1 MGQIFTVFRKE
12 VTDNLR
18 DRRTLMSAL
27 FFGPLFGPLLFA
39 GMISLSLQRSVGE
52 SIETLQLP
60 VSGADN
66 APSLMEYLT
75 QNNAEI
81 LPVELTLESA
91 KELIDAG
98 TEDVVLII
106 PQGYGEALRS
116 GNSAIIQLVSDSANS
131 NARKNI
137 RRTEGLLRNYER
149 QLSVQRLMARGIN
162 PALINPIAVEDV
174 DVSTPTGRSI
184 LLLGMMNY
192 FIIFSMLMGGLYLAT
207 DTTAGERER
216 GSLEPLLTLP
226 VERWQLIVGKVMA
239 TCLFMVLSLIVSL
252 LAFSVSLSFV
262 PLAEV
267 GMASNFGLLVAAKI
281 FLVMLPF
288 ALIGAAG
295 MTAVASFTKSYKE
308 AQTYLQVLMLVP
320 TLPIIVAALFTLKPT
335 LALMLIPSLSQH
347 LVITGLM
354 KADPLALSFVATS
367 FIATFGIGLALL
379 GLATRLY
386 RREGILG

>member
-27 FFGPLFGPLLFA
+27 LFGPLFGPLLFA
-39 GMISLSLQRSVGE
+39 GMISLTLERSIGE
-52 SIETLQLP
+52 SVEALRLP
-60 VSGADN
+60 VSGVDN
-66 APSLMEYLT
+66 APSLVQFLK
-75 QNNAEI
+75 QNNVDI
-81 LPVELTLESA
+81 VGLSLTMEQA
-91 KELIDAG
+91 RELIDAG
-98 TEDVVLII
+98 TEDVVLIV
-106 PQGYGEALRS
+106 PDGYGEALRA
-116 GNSAIIQLVSDSANS
+116 GKPAVVQLVSDNANS
-131 NARKNI
+131 NATKSI
-137 RRTEGLLRNYER
+137 RRAERLLRAYER
-149 QLSVQRLMARGIN
+149 QLGALRLLARGVN
-162 PALINPIAVEDV
+162 PSLINPIAVEDV

-184 LLLGMMNY
+184 TLLGMMNY

-226 VERWQLIVGKVMA
+226 VERWRLIVGKVLA
-239 TCLFMVLSLIVSL
+239 TCLFMVLSLAISL
-252 LAFSVSLSFV
+252 LAFSLSLSFV

-267 GMASNFGLLVAAKI
+267 GMASNFGPAVAARI

-288 ALIGAAG
+288 ALVGAAG

-335 LALMLIPSLSQH
+335 LPLMLVPSLSQH

-354 KADPLALSFVATS
+354 KADPLAMVFVVVSFTS
-367 FIATFGIGLALL
+367 TLVIGLLLL
-379 GLATRLY
+379 GLAARLY

>member
-1 MGQIFTVFRKE
+1 MRQIFTVFRKE

-27 FFGPLFGPLLFA
+27 LFGPLFGPLLFA
-39 GMISLSLQRSVGE
+39 GMISLSLERSIGE
-52 SIETLQLP
+52 SAEALRLP
-60 VSGADN
+60 VSGVDN
-66 APSLMEYLT
+66 APSLVQFLR
-75 QNNAEI
+75 QNNVDVVS
-81 LPVELTLESA
+81 LRLTMDQA
-91 KELIDAG
+91 RELIDAG
-98 TEDVVLII
+98 TEDVVLIVADD
-106 PQGYGEALRS
+106 YGEALRA
-116 GNSAIIQLVSDSANS
+116 GKPAVVQLVSDNANS
-131 NARKNI
+131 NATKSI
-137 RRTEGLLRNYER
+137 RRTERLLGAYER
-149 QLSVQRLMARGIN
+149 QLGALRLLARGIN
-162 PALINPIAVEDV
+162 PSVINPIAVEDV

-184 LLLGMMNY
+184 ILLGMMNY

-226 VERWQLIVGKVMA
+226 VERWRLIVGKVLA
-239 TCLFMVLSLIVSL
+239 TCLFMVLSLAISL
-252 LAFSVSLSFV
+252 VAFSLALSFV

-267 GMASNFGLLVAAKI
+267 GMASNFGPAVAARI

-288 ALIGAAG
+288 ALVGAAG

-320 TLPIIVAALFTLKPT
+320 TLPIIIAALFTLKPS
-335 LALMLIPSLSQH
+335 LPLMLVPSLSQH

-354 KADPLALSFVATS
+354 KADPLSMLFVAVSFTS
-367 FIATFGIGLALL
+367 TLVIGLLLL
-379 GLATRLY
+379 GLAARLY

>member
-52 SIETLQLP
+52 SIESMPLP
-60 VSGADN
+60 VSGAEH
-66 APSLMEYLT
+66 APSLVEFLT
-75 QNNAEI
+75 QNNADVV
-81 LPVELTLESA
+81 PVELTLEAA
-91 KELIDAG
+91 KELVDAG

-116 GNSAIIQLVSDSANS
+116 GEPAIIQLVSDSANS

-137 RRTEGLLRNYER
+137 RRTEGLLRSYER
-149 QLSVQRLMARGIN
+149 QLSVQRLLARGIN
-162 PALINPIAVEDV
+162 PAVINPVAVEDV
-174 DVSTPTGRSI
+174 DVSTPTGRSV

-226 VERWQLIVGKVMA
+226 VERWQLIVGKVLA

-252 LAFSVSLSFV
+252 LAFSASLSFV

-267 GMASNFGLLVAAKI
+267 GMASNFGVEVAARI
-281 FLVMLPF
+281 FAIMLPF

-354 KADPLALSFVATS
+354 KADPLSMSFVATS
-367 FIATFGIGLALL
+367 FIATLCIGFGLLAL
-379 GLATRLY
+379 ASRLY
-386 RREGILG
+386 KREGILG

>member
-52 SIETLQLP
+52 SIETMQLP
-60 VSGADN
+60 VSGAEN
-66 APSLMEYLT
+66 APSLMEFLT

-81 LPVELTLESA
+81 LPVEITLEAA

-106 PQGYGEALRS
+106 PEGYGEALRS
-116 GNSAIIQLVSDSANS
+116 GTPAIVQLVSDSANS

-137 RRTEGLLRNYER
+137 RRTEGLLRTYER

-226 VERWQLIVGKVMA
+226 VERWQLIVGKVLA

-267 GMASNFGLLVAAKI
+267 GMASNFGPLVAARI
-281 FLVMLPF
+281 FLIMLPF

-354 KADPLALSFVATS
+354 KADPLSLSFVVTS
-367 FIATFGIGLALL
+367 FVSTFCIGLALL
-379 GLATRLY
+379 ALATRLY

>member
-137 RRTEGLLRNYER
+137 RRTEGLLSSYER
-149 QLSVQRLMARGIN
+149 QLSAQRLMARGIN

-281 FLVMLPF
+281 FLIMLPF

>member
-52 SIETLQLP
+52 SIETMPLP
-60 VSGADN
+60 VSGAEN
-66 APSLMEYLT
+66 APSLVAFLN
-75 QNNAEI
+75 QNNAEVM
-81 LPVELTLESA
+81 PVELTIEAA

-106 PQGYGEALRS
+106 PEGYGEALRS

-137 RRTEGLLRNYER
+137 RRTEGLLRAYER
-149 QLSVQRLMARGIN
+149 QLSAQRLLARGIN
-162 PALINPIAVEDV
+162 PAVINPIAVEDV

-226 VERWQLIVGKVMA
+226 VERWQLIVGKVLA

-267 GMASNFGLLVAAKI
+267 GMASNFGVEVAARI

-354 KADPLALSFVATS
+354 KADPLSLSFVATS
-367 FIATFGIGLALL
+367 FVSTFCIGLALL
-379 GLATRLY
+379 ALATRLY

>member
-1 MGQIFTVFRKE
+1 
-12 VTDNLR
+12 
-18 DRRTLMSAL
+18 
-27 FFGPLFGPLLFA
+27 
-39 GMISLSLQRSVGE
+39 
-52 SIETLQLP
+52 
-60 VSGADN
+60 
-66 APSLMEYLT
+66 
-75 QNNAEI
+75 
-81 LPVELTLESA
+81 
-91 KELIDAG
+91 
-98 TEDVVLII
+98 
-106 PQGYGEALRS
+106 
-116 GNSAIIQLVSDSANS
+116 
-131 NARKNI
+131 
-137 RRTEGLLRNYER
+137 
-149 QLSVQRLMARGIN
+149 
-162 PALINPIAVEDV
+162 
-174 DVSTPTGRSI
+174 
-184 LLLGMMNY
+184 
-192 FIIFSMLMGGLYLAT
+192 
-207 DTTAGERER
+207 
-216 GSLEPLLTLP
+216 
-226 VERWQLIVGKVMA
+226 VERWQLIVGKVLA
-239 TCLFMVLSLIVSL
+239 TCLFMVASLVVSL

-281 FLVMLPF
+281 FLIMLPF

>member
-52 SIETLQLP
+52 SIETMPLP
-60 VSGADN
+60 VSGAEN
-66 APSLMEYLT
+66 APSLVAFLN
-75 QNNAEI
+75 QNNAEVM
-81 LPVELTLESA
+81 PVELTIEAA

-106 PQGYGEALRS
+106 PEGYGEALRS

-137 RRTEGLLRNYER
+137 RRTEGLLRAYER
-149 QLSVQRLMARGIN
+149 QLSAQRLLARGIN
-162 PALINPIAVEDV
+162 PAVINPIAVEDI

-226 VERWQLIVGKVMA
+226 VERWQLIVGKVLA

-267 GMASNFGLLVAAKI
+267 GMASNFGVEVAARI

-354 KADPLALSFVATS
+354 KADPLSLSFVATS
-367 FIATFGIGLALL
+367 FVSTFCIGLALL
-379 GLATRLY
+379 ALATRLY

>member
-116 GNSAIIQLVSDSANS
+116 RNSAIIQLVSDSANS

-137 RRTEGLLRNYER
+137 RRTEGLLSSYER
-149 QLSVQRLMARGIN
+149 QLSAQRLMARGIN

>member
-27 FFGPLFGPLLFA
+27 LFGPLFGPLLFA
-39 GMISLSLQRSVGE
+39 GMISLTLERSIGE
-52 SIETLQLP
+52 SVEALRLP
-60 VSGADN
+60 VSGVDN
-66 APSLMEYLT
+66 APSLVQFLK
-75 QNNAEI
+75 QNNVDI
-81 LPVELTLESA
+81 VGLSLTMEQA
-91 KELIDAG
+91 RELIDAG
-98 TEDVVLII
+98 TEDVVLIV
-106 PQGYGEALRS
+106 PDGYGEALRA
-116 GNSAIIQLVSDSANS
+116 GKPAVVQLVSDNANS
-131 NARKNI
+131 NATKSI
-137 RRTEGLLRNYER
+137 RRAERLLRAYER
-149 QLSVQRLMARGIN
+149 QLGALRLLARGVN
-162 PALINPIAVEDV
+162 PSLINPIAVEDV

-184 LLLGMMNY
+184 ILLGMMNY

-226 VERWQLIVGKVMA
+226 VERWRLIVGKVLA
-239 TCLFMVLSLIVSL
+239 TCLFMVLSLAISL
-252 LAFSVSLSFV
+252 LAFSLSLSFV

-267 GMASNFGLLVAAKI
+267 GMASNFGPAVAARI

-288 ALIGAAG
+288 ALVGAAG

-335 LALMLIPSLSQH
+335 LPLMLVPSLSQH

-354 KADPLALSFVATS
+354 KADPLAMVFVVVSFTS
-367 FIATFGIGLALL
+367 TLVIGLLLL
-379 GLATRLY
+379 GLAARLY

>member
-52 SIETLQLP
+52 SIETMPLP
-60 VSGADN
+60 VSGAEN
-66 APSLMEYLT
+66 APSLVAFLN
-75 QNNAEI
+75 QNNAEVM
-81 LPVELTLESA
+81 PVELTIEAA

-106 PQGYGEALRS
+106 PEGYGEALRS

-137 RRTEGLLRNYER
+137 RRTEGLLRAYER
-149 QLSVQRLMARGIN
+149 QLSAQRLLARGIN
-162 PALINPIAVEDV
+162 PAVINPIAVEDI

-226 VERWQLIVGKVMA
+226 VDRWQLIVGKVLA

-267 GMASNFGLLVAAKI
+267 GMASNFGVEVAARI

-354 KADPLALSFVATS
+354 KADPLSLSFVATS
-367 FIATFGIGLALL
+367 FVSTFCIGLALL
-379 GLATRLY
+379 ALATRLY

>member
-137 RRTEGLLRNYER
+137 RRTEGLLSSYER
-149 QLSVQRLMARGIN
+149 QLSAQRLMARGIN

>member
-12 VTDNLR
+12 VTVNLR

-27 FFGPLFGPLLFA
+27 LFGPLFGPLLFA
-39 GMISLSLQRSVGE
+39 GMISLTLERSIGE
-52 SIETLQLP
+52 SVEALRLP
-60 VSGADN
+60 VSGVDN
-66 APSLMEYLT
+66 APSLVQFLK
-75 QNNAEI
+75 QNNVDI
-81 LPVELTLESA
+81 VGLSLTMEQA
-91 KELIDAG
+91 RELIDAG
-98 TEDVVLII
+98 TEDVVLIV
-106 PQGYGEALRS
+106 PDGYGEALRA
-116 GNSAIIQLVSDSANS
+116 GKPAVVQLVSDNANS
-131 NARKNI
+131 NATKSI
-137 RRTEGLLRNYER
+137 RRAERLLRAYER
-149 QLSVQRLMARGIN
+149 QLGALRLLARGVN
-162 PALINPIAVEDV
+162 PSLINPIAVEDV

-184 LLLGMMNY
+184 ILLGMMNY

-226 VERWQLIVGKVMA
+226 VERWRLIVGKVLA
-239 TCLFMVLSLIVSL
+239 TCLFMVLSLAISL
-252 LAFSVSLSFV
+252 LAFSLSLSFV

-267 GMASNFGLLVAAKI
+267 GMASNFGPAVAARI

-288 ALIGAAG
+288 ALVGAAG

-335 LALMLIPSLSQH
+335 LPLMLVPSLSQH

-354 KADPLALSFVATS
+354 KADPLAMVFVVVSFTS
-367 FIATFGIGLALL
+367 TLVIGLLLL
-379 GLATRLY
+379 GLAARLY

>member
-1 MGQIFTVFRKE
+1 MGQILTVFRKE

-52 SIETLQLP
+52 SIETMQLP
-60 VSGADN
+60 VSGAEN
-66 APSLMEYLT
+66 APSLIEFLT

-81 LPVELTLESA
+81 MPVEVTLESA
-91 KELIDAG
+91 KELVDAG

-106 PQGYGEALRS
+106 PEGYGEALRS
-116 GNSAIIQLVSDSANS
+116 GNPAIVQLVSDSANS

-137 RRTEGLLRNYER
+137 RRTEGLLQTYER

-226 VERWQLIVGKVMA
+226 VERWQLIVGKVLA
-239 TCLFMVLSLIVSL
+239 TCLFMVLSLIVTL

-262 PLAEV
+262 PLAEL
-267 GMASNFGLLVAAKI
+267 GMASNFGALVAARI
-281 FLVMLPF
+281 FLIMLPF

-335 LALMLIPSLSQH
+335 MALMLIPSLSQH

-354 KADPLALSFVATS
+354 KADPLSLSFVAIS
-367 FIATFGIGLALL
+367 FISTLCIGLALL
-379 GLATRLY
+379 ALATRLY

>member
-137 RRTEGLLRNYER
+137 RRTEGLLSSYER
-149 QLSVQRLMARGIN
+149 QLSAQRLMARGIN

-216 GSLEPLLTLP
+216 GSL
-226 VERWQLIVGKVMA
+226 
-239 TCLFMVLSLIVSL
+239 
-252 LAFSVSLSFV
+252 
-262 PLAEV
+262 
-267 GMASNFGLLVAAKI
+267 
-281 FLVMLPF
+281 
-288 ALIGAAG
+288 
-295 MTAVASFTKSYKE
+295 
-308 AQTYLQVLMLVP
+308 
-320 TLPIIVAALFTLKPT
+320 
-335 LALMLIPSLSQH
+335 
-347 LVITGLM
+347 
-354 KADPLALSFVATS
+354 
-367 FIATFGIGLALL
+367 
-379 GLATRLY
+379 
-386 RREGILG
+386 

>member
-1 MGQIFTVFRKE
+1 MGHIFHVFRKE
-12 VTDNLR
+12 VIDNLR

-39 GMISLSLQRSVGE
+39 GMISLSLERSVGE
-52 SIETLQLP
+52 TNEALRLP

-66 APSLMEYLT
+66 APSLVEFLK
-75 QNNAEI
+75 QNN
-81 LPVELTLESA
+81 VEVMELALTMSSA

-98 TEDVVLII
+98 TEEVVLII
-106 PQGYGEALRS
+106 PDGYGESIRK
-116 GNSAIIQLVSDSANS
+116 GRPAIVQMISDSANS
-131 NARKNI
+131 SARKSI
-137 RRTEGLLRNYER
+137 RRTDALLKAYER
-149 QLSVQRLMARGIN
+149 QLSVFRLMARGIS
-162 PALINPIAVEDV
+162 PSVINPLAVEDV

-184 LLLGMMNY
+184 ILLGMMNY

-226 VERWQLIVGKVMA
+226 VERWRLIVGKVLA
-239 TCLFMVLSLIVSL
+239 TCLFMVLSLTVSL
-252 LAFSVSLSFV
+252 AAFSVSLSFV

-267 GMASNFGLLVAAKI
+267 GMASNFGPGVAARI
-281 FLVMLPF
+281 FVVMLPF
-288 ALIGAAG
+288 AVLGAAG

-308 AQTYLQVLMLVP
+308 AQTYLQVVMLLP

-335 LALMLIPSLSQH
+335 LPLMLVPSLSQH

-354 KADPLALSFVATS
+354 KADPLSLTFIAISFVSTLVL
-367 FIATFGIGLALL
+367 GLLML

-386 RREGILG
+386 RRESILG

>member
-1 MGQIFTVFRKE
+1 MEQIFTVFRKE

-137 RRTEGLLRNYER
+137 RRTEGLLSSYER
-149 QLSVQRLMARGIN
+149 QLSAQRLMARGIN

>member
-1 MGQIFTVFRKE
+1 MRQIFTVFRKE

-27 FFGPLFGPLLFA
+27 LFGPLFGPLLFA
-39 GMISLSLQRSVGE
+39 GMISLTLERSIGE
-52 SIETLQLP
+52 SMEALRLP
-60 VSGADN
+60 VSGVDN
-66 APSLMEYLT
+66 APSLVQFLR
-75 QNNAEI
+75 QNNVDVVGM
-81 LPVELTLESA
+81 PLTMEQA
-91 KELIDAG
+91 RKLIDEG
-98 TEDVVLII
+98 TEDVVLIV
-106 PQGYGEALRS
+106 PGGYGEAIRA
-116 GNSAIIQLVSDSANS
+116 GKPAVVQLVSDNANS
-131 NARKNI
+131 NATKSI
-137 RRTEGLLRNYER
+137 RRAERLLRAYER
-149 QLSVQRLMARGIN
+149 QLGALRLLARGIN
-162 PALINPIAVEDV
+162 PSLISPIAVEDV

-184 LLLGMMNY
+184 ILLGMMNY

-226 VERWQLIVGKVMA
+226 VERWRLIVGKVLA
-239 TCLFMVLSLIVSL
+239 TCLFMVLSLSISL
-252 LAFSVSLSFV
+252 LAFSLSLSFV

-267 GMASNFGLLVAAKI
+267 GMASNFGPTVAARI

-288 ALIGAAG
+288 ALVGAAG

-335 LALMLIPSLSQH
+335 LALMLVPSLSQH

-354 KADPLALSFVATS
+354 KADPLSMAFVVVSFTS
-367 FIATFGIGLALL
+367 TLVIGLLLL
-379 GLATRLY
+379 GLAARLY

>member
-52 SIETLQLP
+52 SIETMPLP
-60 VSGADN
+60 VSGAEN
-66 APSLMEYLT
+66 APSLVEYLT
-75 QNNAEI
+75 QNNTEI
-81 LPVELTLESA
+81 MPVELTLDAA
-91 KELIDAG
+91 KELVDAG

-106 PQGYGEALRS
+106 PDGYGDALRA
-116 GNSAIIQLVSDSANS
+116 GNPAIIQLVSDSANS

-137 RRTEGLLRNYER
+137 RRTEGLLRSYER
-149 QLSVQRLMARGIN
+149 QLSVQRLLARGIN

-174 DVSTPTGRSI
+174 DVSTPTGRSV

-226 VERWQLIVGKVMA
+226 VERWQLIVGKVLA

-267 GMASNFGLLVAAKI
+267 GMASNFGVQVAARI
-281 FLVMLPF
+281 FVIMLPF

-354 KADPLALSFVATS
+354 KADPLSMSFVATS
-367 FIATFGIGLALL
+367 FIATLVIGFVLLAL
-379 GLATRLY
+379 ASRLY
-386 RREGILG
+386 KREGILG

>member
-52 SIETLQLP
+52 SIETMPLP
-60 VSGADN
+60 VSGAEN
-66 APSLMEYLT
+66 APSLVAFLN
-75 QNNAEI
+75 QNNAEVM
-81 LPVELTLESA
+81 PVELTIEAA

-106 PQGYGEALRS
+106 PEGYGEALRS

-137 RRTEGLLRNYER
+137 RRTEGLLRAYER
-149 QLSVQRLMARGIN
+149 QLSAQRLLARGIN
-162 PALINPIAVEDV
+162 PAVINPIAVEDI

-184 LLLGMMNY
+184 LLLGMMNN

-226 VERWQLIVGKVMA
+226 VERWQLIVGKVLA

-262 PLAEV
+262 PLAVV
-267 GMASNFGLLVAAKI
+267 GMASNFGVEVAARI

-354 KADPLALSFVATS
+354 KADPLSLSFVATS
-367 FIATFGIGLALL
+367 FVSTFCIGLALL
-379 GLATRLY
+379 ALATRLY

>member
-52 SIETLQLP
+52 SIETMPLP
-60 VSGADN
+60 VSGTEH
-66 APSLMEYLT
+66 APSLVEFLT
-75 QNNAEI
+75 QNNAEVK
-81 LPVELTLESA
+81 PVELTIEEA
-91 KELIDAG
+91 KTLIDAG

-106 PQGYGEALRS
+106 PEGYGEALRS
-116 GNSAIIQLVSDSANS
+116 GTPAIIQLVSDSANS

-137 RRTEGLLRNYER
+137 RRTSDLLRAYER

-162 PALINPIAVEDV
+162 PSVINPIAVEDV

-226 VERWQLIVGKVMA
+226 VERWQLIVGKVLA
-239 TCLFMVLSLIVSL
+239 TCLFMVASLVVSL

-267 GMASNFGLLVAAKI
+267 GMASNFGVEVAARI

-335 LALMLIPSLSQH
+335 LVLMLIPSLSQH

-354 KADPLALSFVATS
+354 KADPLSMSFVATS
-367 FIATFGIGLALL
+367 FIATLCIGFGLLAL
-379 GLATRLY
+379 ASRLY
-386 RREGILG
+386 KREGILG

>member
-1 MGQIFTVFRKE
+1 
-12 VTDNLR
+12 
-18 DRRTLMSAL
+18 MSAL

-137 RRTEGLLRNYER
+137 RRTEGLLSSYER
-149 QLSVQRLMARGIN
+149 QLSAQRLMARGIN

>member
-27 FFGPLFGPLLFA
+27 LFGPLFGPLLFA
-39 GMISLSLQRSVGE
+39 GMISLTLERSIGE
-52 SIETLQLP
+52 SVEALRLP
-60 VSGADN
+60 VSGVDN
-66 APSLMEYLT
+66 APSLVQFLK
-75 QNNAEI
+75 QNNVDI
-81 LPVELTLESA
+81 VGLSLTMEQA
-91 KELIDAG
+91 RQLIDAG
-98 TEDVVLII
+98 TEDVVLIV
-106 PQGYGEALRS
+106 PDGYGEALRA
-116 GNSAIIQLVSDSANS
+116 GKPAVVQLVSDNANS
-131 NARKNI
+131 NATKSI
-137 RRTEGLLRNYER
+137 RRAERLLRAYER
-149 QLSVQRLMARGIN
+149 QLGALRLLARGVN
-162 PALINPIAVEDV
+162 PSLINPIAVEDV

-184 LLLGMMNY
+184 ILLGMMNY

-226 VERWQLIVGKVMA
+226 VERWRLIVGKVLA
-239 TCLFMVLSLIVSL
+239 TCLFMVLSLAISL
-252 LAFSVSLSFV
+252 LAFSLSLSFV

-267 GMASNFGLLVAAKI
+267 GMASNFGPAVAARI

-288 ALIGAAG
+288 ALVGAAG

-335 LALMLIPSLSQH
+335 LPLMLVPSLSQH

-354 KADPLALSFVATS
+354 KADPLAMVFVVVSFTS
-367 FIATFGIGLALL
+367 TLVIGLLLL
-379 GLATRLY
+379 GLAARLY

>member
-75 QNNAEI
+75 QNNADI

-149 QLSVQRLMARGIN
+149 QLSAQRLMARGIN

-354 KADPLALSFVATS
+354 KADPLAMSFVATS

>member
-1 MGQIFTVFRKE
+1 MRQIFTVFRKE

-27 FFGPLFGPLLFA
+27 LFGPLFGPLLFA
-39 GMISLSLQRSVGE
+39 GMISLTLERSIGE
-52 SIETLQLP
+52 SVEALRLP
-60 VSGADN
+60 VSGVDN
-66 APSLMEYLT
+66 APSLMRFLS
-75 QNNAEI
+75 QNNVDIVDIA
-81 LPVELTLESA
+81 LTMEA
-91 KELIDAG
+91 ARAVIDAG
-98 TEDVVLII
+98 SEDVVLIV
-106 PQGYGEALRS
+106 PDGYGEAIRA
-116 GNSAIIQLVSDSANS
+116 GKPAVVQLVSDNANS
-131 NARKNI
+131 NATKSI
-137 RRTEGLLRNYER
+137 RRAERLLSAYER
-149 QLSVQRLMARGIN
+149 QLGALRLLARGIN
-162 PALINPIAVEDV
+162 PAVINPIAVEDV

-184 LLLGMMNY
+184 MLLGMMNY

-226 VERWQLIVGKVMA
+226 VERWRLIVGKVLA
-239 TCLFMVLSLIVSL
+239 TCLFMVLSLAISL
-252 LAFSVSLSFV
+252 LAFSVSLAFV

-267 GMASNFGLLVAAKI
+267 GMASNFGLPVAARI

-288 ALIGAAG
+288 ALVGAAG

-335 LALMLIPSLSQH
+335 LSLMLVPSLSQH

-354 KADPLALSFVATS
+354 KADPLSMVFVVVSFASTL
-367 FIATFGIGLALL
+367 GIGLLLL
-379 GLATRLY
+379 GLAARLY

>member
-1 MGQIFTVFRKE
+1 MWQIFTVFRKE

-27 FFGPLFGPLLFA
+27 LFGPLFGPLLFA
-39 GMISLSLQRSVGE
+39 GMISLTLERSIGE
-52 SIETLQLP
+52 SVEALRLP
-60 VSGADN
+60 MSGVDN
-66 APSLMEYLT
+66 APSLVQFLS
-75 QNNAEI
+75 QNNVDVVS
-81 LPVELTLESA
+81 LPLTMDQA
-91 KELIDAG
+91 RKLIDAG
-98 TEDVVLII
+98 TEDVILIV
-106 PQGYGEALRS
+106 PDGYGEAIRA
-116 GNSAIIQLVSDSANS
+116 GKPAVVQLVSDNANS
-131 NARKNI
+131 NATKSI
-137 RRTEGLLRNYER
+137 RRAERLLIAYER
-149 QLSVQRLMARGIN
+149 QLGALRLLARGIN
-162 PALINPIAVEDV
+162 PGVINPIAVEDV

-184 LLLGMMNY
+184 MLLGMMNY

-226 VERWQLIVGKVMA
+226 VERWRLIVGKVLA
-239 TCLFMVLSLIVSL
+239 TCLFMVLSLAISL
-252 LAFSVSLSFV
+252 LAFSLSLSFV

-267 GMASNFGLLVAAKI
+267 GMASNFGLSVAARI

-288 ALIGAAG
+288 ALVGAAG

-335 LALMLIPSLSQH
+335 LPLMLVPSLSQH

-354 KADPLALSFVATS
+354 KADPLSMVFVVVSFASTLL
-367 FIATFGIGLALL
+367 IGLLLLAL
-379 GLATRLY
+379 AARLY

>member
-52 SIETLQLP
+52 SIETMQLP
-60 VSGADN
+60 VSGAEN
-66 APSLMEYLT
+66 APSLMAFLT

-81 LPVELTLESA
+81 LPVEITLEAA

-106 PQGYGEALRS
+106 PEGYGEALRS
-116 GNSAIIQLVSDSANS
+116 GTPAIVQLVSDSANS

-137 RRTEGLLRNYER
+137 RRTESLLRAYER
-149 QLSVQRLMARGIN
+149 QLSVQRLMVRGIN

-226 VERWQLIVGKVMA
+226 VERWQLIVGKVLA

-267 GMASNFGLLVAAKI
+267 GMASNFGPLVAARI
-281 FLVMLPF
+281 FFVMLPF

-354 KADPLALSFVATS
+354 KADPLSLSFVATS
-367 FIATFGIGLALL
+367 FISTFCIGLGLL
-379 GLATRLY
+379 ALATRLY